1 MRRTPVFPF
10 PLVFPV
16 LLLTGGCVAAAAGA
30 GAAGAIYVIDRGAET
45 SLLAPVPTV
54 EASAKRVFGEMGIK
68 ETKTSTEQEGGGEK
82 RIIEGTLDDREISV
96 NIETA
101 GTGSKVVVVARKSAV
116 TWDKDL
122 ARSILERIV
131 AGTK

>member
-1 MRRTPVFPF
+1 MRIRVLMFTCGT
-10 PLVFPV
+10 LVV
-16 LLLTGGCVAAAAGA
+16 LGGCVAAAAGA

-68 ETKTSTEQEGGGEK
+68 ETKTSTAQEGGGEK
-82 RIIEGTLDDREISV
+82 RVIEGTLDDREISV

-122 ARSILERIV
+122 AKNILERIV
-131 AGTK
+131 EGTK

>member
-1 MRRTPVFPF
+1 MRIR
-10 PLVFPV
+10 V
-16 LLLTGGCVAAAAGA
+16 LMIICCTLAVLGGCVAAAAGA

-101 GTGSKVVVVARKSAV
+101 GTGSKVVVVAKKSAV

-122 ARSILERIV
+122 AKSILERIV
-131 AGTK
+131 EGTK

>member
-1 MRRTPVFPF
+1 MRIR
-10 PLVFPV
+10 V
-16 LLLTGGCVAAAAGA
+16 LMFTCCTLAALGGCVAAAAGA

-68 ETKTSTEQEGGGEK
+68 ETKTSTAQEGGGEK
-82 RIIEGTLDDREISV
+82 RVLEGTLDDREVSV

-101 GTGSKVVVVARKSAV
+101 GTGSKVVVVVKKTAV

-122 ARSILERIV
+122 AKSILERIIE
-131 AGTK
+131 GTK

>member
-1 MRRTPVFPF
+1 MRLSHVFPV

-16 LLLTGGCVAAAAGA
+16 IMLTGGCVAASAGA

-68 ETKTSTEQEGGGEK
+68 ETKTSTQQEGGGEK
-82 RIIEGTLDDREISV
+82 RISEGTLDDREISV

-122 ARSILERIV
+122 AKSILERIV
-131 AGTK
+131 EGTK

>member
-1 MRRTPVFPF
+1 MRLPRVFPV
-10 PLVFPV
+10 PLFFPV
-16 LLLTGGCVAAAAGA
+16 LLVSTGCVAAAAGA

-54 EASAKRVFGEMGIK
+54 EASAKRVFTEMGIK
-68 ETKTSTEQEGGGEK
+68 ETKTSTEQAGGGEK
-82 RIIEGTLDDREISV
+82 RVIEGTLDDREISV

-101 GTGSKVVVVARKSAV
+101 GTGSKVVVVAKKSAV

-122 ARSILERIV
+122 AKNILERIV
-131 AGTK
+131 EGTK

>member
-1 MRRTPVFPF
+1 MRLPRVFPV
-10 PLVFPV
+10 PLFFPV
-16 LLLTGGCVAAAAGA
+16 LLVSTGCVAAAAGA

-54 EASAKRVFGEMGIK
+54 QASAKRVFTEMGIK
-68 ETKTSTEQEGGGEK
+68 ETKTSTEQAGGGEK
-82 RIIEGTLDDREISV
+82 RVIEGTLDDREISV

-101 GTGSKVVVVARKSAV
+101 GTGSKVVVVAKKSAV

-122 ARSILERIV
+122 AKNILERIV
-131 AGTK
+131 EGTK